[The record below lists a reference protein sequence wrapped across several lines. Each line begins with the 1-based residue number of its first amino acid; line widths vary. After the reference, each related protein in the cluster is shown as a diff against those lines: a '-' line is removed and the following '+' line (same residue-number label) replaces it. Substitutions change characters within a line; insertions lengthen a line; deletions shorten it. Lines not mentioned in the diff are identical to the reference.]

1 MKENELY
8 NKLNYLG
15 IIILL
20 FFILILC
27 LIYFS
32 VVIYY
37 IIKNHNKNIT
47 VLWIDYCI
55 TISIGIIF
63 TILYLIILL
72 TKKNERIVKL
82 KSLYSNK
89 LIISTL
95 SFLLLYFY
103 AIINNLVFDI
113 IKSIEISY
121 KLIKFNKIKDK
132 NLPDVIEKF
141 KKINIMNYVNLN
153 KHYYFEIII
162 NIINFILV
170 GFFIVIYTNIDI
182 QNNFFSLKNHNIYF
196 MKYYD
201 LIVLLILIICSSLVY
216 VLKKCLINNKYYTD
230 NKFIMNIYNIHFKQI
245 VYYIDF
251 LFIKISIDLFVNIPI
266 IYYIALSKFNTIAII
281 FFEICSFIFVFVGGN
296 ILLSIDHKNKSR
308 DINNKIIK
316 PKLLN
321 ILFIFKDFHL
331 RFNDNGLYSFMNEY
345 EYYSNLPLGDKKKLS
360 ELNIN
365 FIEKNEDVFDNNN
378 TITITTNITNNNNT
392 NIYNVNNNKYNLNEI
407 KEINI
412 PVKEKKDN
420 PDDDD
425 NSEFNTSSEFYILY
439 KLLFIFFDKNKDLY
453 NNLLKIIKKNVSRK
467 SKEGDNNNREELLI
481 NIEKVKQFSE
491 LESKNLNLL
500 LKLHQNDIFKTS
512 QEQELY
518 EEFNQKYKKDKNS
531 KIDFIIE
538 SLSQKPLFEIF
549 PFLQIKIENILKAL
563 KPSDNINVFKKF
575 LNKSSNK
582 SSSRNSK
589 KTSNKNSNRPSN
601 KLSEKFLNFE
611 NEESKKNSNR
621 PSNKLSEK
629 FLNSDSEES
638 KKNSS
643 RPSNKLSEKFLNFE
657 NEESKKNSS
666 RPSNKLSEKFLNS
679 DSEESKKKEIKKNLN
694 KESENN
700 LNKINI
706 NSDNEESKKKES
718 NESEN
723 EKNISNENEK
733 NPFNIKMD
741 FVHEETQKKESNK
754 SEKNISNESE
764 KNPFDIKIDFVH
776 EESKKKESNES
787 EKIISNESE
796 KNPFNLKIDFV
807 HEESQKK
814 ESNESE
820 KNINKE
826 NEKNLF
832 NININFENEESKKKE
847 SNESEKNINKECEK
861 NINKINI
868 NSDNDE
874 IKKGKETTYNNESD
888 SLNNSNESSESNC
901 YYSFN
906 YLIMMEIYNKSDFI
920 DCKQITKLTSSF
932 KEYILE
938 KIKKKKCTFLP
949 LLIGIY
955 NIKFCGKN
963 KIVVLYKNPLYFFT
977 NNSPFNKW
985 IHYFIGKSLKIK
997 KSFNTKND
1005 IIDINEIEEDNIKL
1019 GDNEYEEIKIILEND
1034 CSYLSKLNFEVF
1046 PIIHLFVATEYEY
1059 NTEEKLKKNQ
1069 KMNESMN
1076 IGSLGSQRSVKSLLN
1091 LLTSSNESNNNSI
1104 KRKDLSNS
1112 DYNSLIEKEFY
1123 TSYGN
1128 RDMFTIKIYF
1138 SNYFGLA
1145 NKCNKEEGTKFLL
1158 TSNIYI
1164 NDYLKI
1170 KILSYLQKNNLFSN
1184 DDNARKPSQTSLEDE
1199 KIIIENID
1207 SNSFF

>member
-563 KPSDNINVFKKF
+563 KPSNNINVFKKF

-638 KKNSS
+638 KK
-643 RPSNKLSEKFLNFE
+643 
-657 NEESKKNSS
+657 
-666 RPSNKLSEKFLNS
+666 
-679 DSEESKKKEIKKNLN
+679 KEIKKNPN

-723 EKNISNENEK
+723 EKNISN
-733 NPFNIKMD
+733 
-741 FVHEETQKKESNK
+741 K

-764 KNPFDIKIDFVH
+764 KNPFDIKIDSVH

-847 SNESEKNINKECEK
+847 SNESEKNINKESEK
-861 NINKINI
+861 NVNKINI

-1019 GDNEYEEIKIILEND
+1019 GDNEYDEIKIILEND